1 MKKILR
7 APKPHQAGIH
17 NVNGSWITQCAVSRS
32 GRKDMC
38 SRKQD
43 VKPKKLQQ
51 ETAVEVVQ
59 GGQPV
64 EMMVSAVGSVL
75 CLCQNSRENQD
86 IQLQK

>member
-1 MKKILR
+1 
-7 APKPHQAGIH
+7 
-17 NVNGSWITQCAVSRS
+17 
-32 GRKDMC
+32 MC